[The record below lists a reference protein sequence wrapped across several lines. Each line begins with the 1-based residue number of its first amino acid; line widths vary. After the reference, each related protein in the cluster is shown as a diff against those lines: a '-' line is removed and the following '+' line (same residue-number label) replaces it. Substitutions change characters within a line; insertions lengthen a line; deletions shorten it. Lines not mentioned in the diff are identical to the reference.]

1 MQALREVPVDDWETD
16 HFDYIGSHVTVTD
29 EGVHITQESY
39 ASSRLFEVDLVKGQ
53 DDLEVAS
60 LEQKIDNQS
69 LIGALSWLSAQTR
82 PDLQC
87 GVSLA
92 QQLQKSPLVEDIKF
106 TNQLARRAWEHREQG
121 IWLRPLD
128 LNSLEYIVFHDSA
141 WANAMLDGEP
151 GFMLNE
157 EDHNSGIMHN
167 TPFDKKARKAKKEN
181 SKVASQLGILIT
193 LTDAAG
199 FATGKSAMSVL
210 DWKSSA
216 NPRVCRSTFA
226 AETTACSEAI
236 EMGQY
241 VRSFVETVLT
251 GQLCRVESLS
261 GKKLKCISDCKSL
274 FDHLHREGVPRVP
287 SDKRLA
293 IDLAALRQAFS
304 REISWKRYP
313 CTGCLQTSSWLTF
326 LRSPSV
332 QRHGGML
339 STG

>member
-1 MQALREVPVDDWETD
+1 
-16 HFDYIGSHVTVTD
+16 
-29 EGVHITQESY
+29 
-39 ASSRLFEVDLVKGQ
+39 
-53 DDLEVAS
+53 
-60 LEQKIDNQS
+60 
-69 LIGALSWLSAQTR
+69 
-82 PDLQC
+82 
-87 GVSLA
+87 
-92 QQLQKSPLVEDIKF
+92 
-106 TNQLARRAWEHREQG
+106 
-121 IWLRPLD
+121 
-128 LNSLEYIVFHDSA
+128 
-141 WANAMLDGEP
+141 
-151 GFMLNE
+151 
-157 EDHNSGIMHN
+157 
-167 TPFDKKARKAKKEN
+167 
-181 SKVASQLGILIT
+181 
-193 LTDAAG
+193 
-199 FATGKSAMSVL
+199 MSVL

-304 REISWKRYP
+304 RESPWKRYP